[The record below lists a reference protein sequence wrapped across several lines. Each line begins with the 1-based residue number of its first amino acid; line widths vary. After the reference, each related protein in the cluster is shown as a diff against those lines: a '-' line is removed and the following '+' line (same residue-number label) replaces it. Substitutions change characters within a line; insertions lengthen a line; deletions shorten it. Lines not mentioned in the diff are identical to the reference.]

1 MKLKFKEFVKENKFY
16 TIFFF
21 ILMIVNLLIS
31 TTTYQYTDFSL
42 QLPFKTLYGNI
53 VYGITIS
60 FGIVFYIIFSKKIYN
75 RIKLEKLYLIV
86 AIPIGI
92 LYCIVNPLGKVP
104 DENYQG
110 RKAMAIAQGN
120 IFSKA
125 DENGNAIES
134 ENAKVPKLVDKKV
147 MSYKEAIERINIE
160 ETDEEIEVEYNTMA
174 LYSPICHLPQALGIV
189 ITRMFN
195 ANIVIQLYAGRI
207 VNMLF
212 AIILIYF
219 AIKLIPFK
227 KFIVAFLGLLPI
239 TMNEFASLSA
249 DAITISMCILYIAYI
264 LYLKYQNIDSY
275 SKKQIIILGVLTIL
289 VALVKI
295 VYVPLVLLLF
305 LLPKE
310 RFKDLKDKNIIVIS
324 FIISAVILNFIWLI
338 YCSRFLVEFNPGVN
352 PIEQVKYVITHPITY
367 ILIIFR
373 TIVVYLQNFIVCLNG
388 EGLGHYNAQ
397 ASVLYVFS
405 SIALFLLL
413 FLVKDKEEYDE
424 IHIDIKSKIII
435 GIIFIIIVALIYSS
449 IYVQWNMVSKQI
461 IEGVQG
467 RYFLPVLLL
476 TALIFDNDYLSVKE
490 KLNKRY
496 IFVFMLFFNLN
507 ALANIC
513 FTYLSGHPI
522 EYLIK

>member
-1 MKLKFKEFVKENKFY
+1 MKSKIKEFIKNNKLY
-16 TIFFF
+16 TIFFL
-21 ILMIVNLLIS
+21 ILMIINLLIS

-42 QLPFKTLYGNI
+42 QLPLKTLYGTI
-53 VYGITIS
+53 SYGIVIS
-60 FGIVFYIIFSKKIYN
+60 FGIIFYIIFSKKIYN
-75 RIKLEKLYLIV
+75 KIKLEKLYLMV

-92 LYCIVNPLGKVP
+92 LYCIANPLGKVP
-104 DENYQG
+104 DENYQA

-120 IFSKA
+120 IFSTV

-134 ENAKVPKLVDKKV
+134 ENAKVPQLVDKKV

-160 ETDEEIEVEYNTMA
+160 ETDEKIDVTYNTMA
-174 LYSPICHLPQALGIV
+174 LYSPICHLPQALGI
-189 ITRMFN
+189 IIAKIFN
-195 ANIVIQLYAGRI
+195 ANLVIQFYVGRI
-207 VNMLF
+207 VNLLF
-212 AIILIYF
+212 ATMLMYF

-227 KFIVAFLGLLPI
+227 KIIVVFLGLLPI

-264 LYLKYQNIDSY
+264 LYLKYQKIDSY

-310 RFKDLKDKNIIVIS
+310 RFKDNKNIIVIS
-324 FIISAVILNFIWLI
+324 FIASAVILNLIWLA

-352 PIEQVKYVITHPITY
+352 SAEQVKYVLTHPFTY
-367 ILIIFR
+367 MLIICR

-405 SIALFLLL
+405 SIALFIFL
-413 FLVKDKEEYDE
+413 FFVKDKEEYDE
-424 IHIDIKSKIII
+424 IHIDTKTKVIIS
-435 GIIFIIIVALIYSS
+435 IIFLLIVVLIYSS
-449 IYVQWNMVSKQI
+449 LYVQWNIVSNQI

-476 TALIFDNDYLSVKE
+476 TSLIFDNNYLNVRE
-490 KLNKRY
+490 KINKRY